1 MVTMN
6 DEIFDR
12 SYQSGRGELNA
23 GIDRLVARSV
33 RATRDI
39 FHVLER
45 IQFDAPWTKRRR
57 HRPGCA

>member
-1 MVTMN
+1 MI

-12 SYQSGRGELNA
+12 SYQSGRAGLNA

-39 FHVLER
+39 FNVLER
-45 IQFDAPWTKRRR
+45 IQFDAPWTKRR
-57 HRPGCA
+57 HHPGCA